1 MKKKILLKSMETE
14 FIFQKFH
21 SSTNCLILSA
31 KDRQDL
37 KVIMVC
43 SDILDLVLEALMAS
57 DMEEEAEKDAPS
69 KIKAR

>member
-1 MKKKILLKSMETE
+1 METE
-14 FIFQKFH
+14 FIFQKVH
-21 SSTNCLILSA
+21 SSTNCLMLSA

-43 SDILDLVLEALMAS
+43 SDIMDLVLEALMAS
-57 DMEEEAEKDAPS
+57 DMEEEAEKDVLS

>member
-1 MKKKILLKSMETE
+1 MNKKILLKSMETE

-37 KVIMVC
+37 KAIMVC

-57 DMEEEAEKDAPS
+57 DMEEEVEKDVPS